1 MSAEAINTQG
11 AFPDLLQMQDALLK
25 ISTVT
30 QATGLSRASI
40 YRRLAAGTF
49 PAPVRLSTRCTRW
62 QAADVRAWI
71 QAQRAVQ

>member
-11 AFPDLLQMQDALLK
+11 PAPDLLQMQDALLR
-25 ISTVT
+25 ISTVSL
-30 QATGLSRASI
+30 ATGLSRASI
-40 YRRLAAGTF
+40 YRRLAAGAF

-71 QAQRAVQ
+71 QAQRAAQ